1 MNQSL
6 AALVVNKAILHKSAL
21 GCSANPGDLDLI
33 LRKLLYAA
41 QNQDPMGMN
50 TEENDVAE
58 PLSDFSKIADLQEIK
73 RLYEEGQE
81 RHTRELADR
90 DEELASLRQQLAQPG
105 QPGQGGGDPAAGQ
118 EVERLRGENDR
129 LGKKADLVR
138 QEYEAKIE
146 RLNARIKELSGS
158 AEPAAAAAE
167 TERRGFFRR

>member
-6 AALVVNKAILHKSAL
+6 AALVVNKAIDHKSAL

-50 TEENDVAE
+50 MEENDVAE

-105 QPGQGGGDPAAGQ
+105 QGGGDPAAGQ
-118 EVERLRGENDR
+118 EVARLRGENER

-158 AEPAAAAAE
+158 AEPAAAAAAE